1 MGKDRGGGEKGKEVG
16 SGGEKGRER
25 KISIYRPNK
34 ILSGN
39 GELSWEYVQII
50 TRCPTIK

>member
-25 KISIYRPNK
+25 KISIYRLNK
-34 ILSGN
+34 IFFGN
-39 GELSWEYVQII
+39 GEFFWEYV
-50 TRCPTIK
+50 